1 MKAQDPYSTP
11 ASDVSSAEA
20 QENGTSS
27 EPELKWGQ
35 WQLKMYAVGL
45 LLPAIFLEA
54 TATLPADSALSDIA
68 IVIILLGPMSSFVAV
83 AMSNLSLWKKMLW
96 AILLP
101 VFVLASLIVVW
112 IAGTVLFGRPFLPT
126 D

>member
-1 MKAQDPYSTP
+1 
-11 ASDVSSAEA
+11 
-20 QENGTSS
+20 
-27 EPELKWGQ
+27 
-35 WQLKMYAVGL
+35 MYAVGL